1 MDSTTGRHIAG
12 VEHLKQSIADI
23 ITTPLGSRLQRYRL
37 TEAGQ
42 ALVQQERP

>member
-23 ITTPLGSRLQRYRL
+23 ITTPLGSADFSGAPY
-37 TEAGQ
+37 
-42 ALVQQERP
+42 VQPAARPH

>member
-23 ITTPLGSRLQRYRL
+23 ITTPLGVMTDR
-37 TEAGQ
+37 EARRRKVGGEV
-42 ALVQQERP
+42 LGEVW